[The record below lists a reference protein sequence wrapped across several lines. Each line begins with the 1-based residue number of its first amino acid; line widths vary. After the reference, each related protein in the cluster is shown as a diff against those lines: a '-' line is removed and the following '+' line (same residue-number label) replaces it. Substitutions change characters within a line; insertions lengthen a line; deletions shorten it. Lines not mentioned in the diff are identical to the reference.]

1 VGALAEN
8 RSMGGWRRYL
18 ELQAQGKTGLSPGV
32 VVWALGAVAFGTV
45 TFGFVLATAFISLAE
60 RYDLLVAALTLTGF
74 FLLITVLAL
83 FLGWRSRR
91 RTIEAA
97 RLKLVARRQ
106 AMWLDPKLLAGA
118 MQVGRAVGWRR
129 AHSVRS
135 LPRLR
140 GRVRVG
146 AHRRL
151 VQSAP
156 TPALPRKCGGGSR
169 PSMPLAVTTSHRN
182 ML

>member
-1 VGALAEN
+1 
-8 RSMGGWRRYL
+8 MGGWRRYL

-118 MQVGRAVGWRR
+118 MQVGRVVGWRA

-140 GRVRVG
+140 GRVRV
-146 AHRRL
+146 HTRRL

-169 PSMPLAVTTSHRN
+169 PSLPLAVTTSHRN

>member
-32 VVWALGAVAFGTV
+32 AVGSLSAVAFGTV

-129 AHSVRS
+129 AAPLLAIGILAIGIG
-135 LPRLR
+135 LPLLR
-140 GRVRVG
+140 
-146 AHRRL
+146 
-151 VQSAP
+151 
-156 TPALPRKCGGGSR
+156 GSR
-169 PSMPLAVTTSHRN
+169 PEADDREAEDDSEAEEELARAA
-182 ML
+182 